1 MMHSIPLQRSDLA
14 PNGPKILLAPT
25 AVRPSMSD
33 HLAIPDPKKPDVVEG
48 EYLGVEPNA
57 ATGQVVEMI
66 TCYDDAWID
75 QTLSRKAKLVKFA
88 ARYQTLRKLSESE
101 Q

>member
-1 MMHSIPLQRSDLA
+1 
-14 PNGPKILLAPT
+14 
-25 AVRPSMSD
+25 MSD
-33 HLAIPDPKKPDVVEG
+33 YLAIPDPKKPDVVEG
-48 EYLGVEPNA
+48 EYLGVEPN

-88 ARYQTLRKLSESE
+88 ERYQTLRKPSESE
-101 Q
+101 P

>member
-1 MMHSIPLQRSDLA
+1 MGQL
-14 PNGPKILLAPT
+14 ILFAPT

-33 HLAIPDPKKPDVVEG
+33 YLAIPDPKKPDVVEG
-48 EYLGVEPNA
+48 EYLGVEPN

-88 ARYQTLRKLSESE
+88 ERYQTLRKPSESE
-101 Q
+101 P